1 MARNKPLAR
10 KIRLLKAGR
19 ISSRVPHWVMMKTNR
34 NVTRQPKRRTWNR
47 GRAKR

>member
-1 MARNKPLAR
+1 MARNKPFAR

-19 ISSRVPHWVMMKTNR
+19 INARVPHWVMMKTSR
-34 NVTRQPKRRTWNR
+34 NVVRQPKRRTWSK

>member
-1 MARNKPLAR
+1 MSTSKPLAR

-19 ISSRVPHWVMMKTNR
+19 QNSRVPHWVMLRTNR
-34 NVTRQPKRRTWNR
+34 KVVRQPKRRTWFR